1 MKRHEQRNK
10 RNLRK
15 RSILASVLVG
25 VLMTVACAG
34 NVPAQT
40 PPASLTAEGEER
52 VDTGFVVTG
61 PESYDSADTAV
72 LVEKDTKENKLTFL
86 NLVLGK
92 RYTLSYDGTT
102 KLLDKHD
109 EAISLSQVAK
119 GDIVDIRFLKSEK
132 HLVRL
137 NLSPRAWK
145 YDDVE
150 RYEIDPV
157 RREVTIG
164 QEIYRISE
172 NTQYLS
178 AGKNIDLIDLNASD
192 ILSFQ
197 GIDKEILSISVERGH
212 GYLRLINDENFI
224 DGWIEVGQTQV
235 QKITPDM
242 LMTVPEGSY
251 QVNISHKGNGGTK
264 SVVINRNEETVLD
277 IGDLLVA
284 EAQVGTVLFSLT
296 PASANLY
303 IDGTKMDSSLPI
315 SLEYGIHQLIVR
327 AEGYQTLTRYLR
339 VGQESAGI
347 DVVLEKADPNDK
359 DSENASEND
368 SVSGNDGSI
377 DTVTGYYK
385 VYVDAPEKAEVYLD
399 GTYVGISPCSW
410 KKQSG
415 THVITLRKSGFETRS
430 YTVQV
435 DTEDKDTVYSFV
447 DLIKNSSNE

>member
-137 NLSPRAWK
+137 NLSPQAWK

-178 AGKNIDLIDLNASD
+178 AGKNIDLI
-192 ILSFQ
+192 
-197 GIDKEILSISVERGH
+197 E
-212 GYLRLINDENFI
+212 LIRI
-224 DGWIEVGQTQV
+224 R
-235 QKITPDM
+235 
-242 LMTVPEGSY
+242 S
-251 QVNISHKGNGGTK
+251 GNGMSTSIHK
-264 SVVINRNEETVLD
+264 NCPDAAFL
-277 IGDLLVA
+277 
-284 EAQVGTVLFSLT
+284 QF
-296 PASANLY
+296 LY
-303 IDGTKMDSSLPI
+303 
-315 SLEYGIHQLIVR
+315 
-327 AEGYQTLTRYLR
+327 
-339 VGQESAGI
+339 
-347 DVVLEKADPNDK
+347 
-359 DSENASEND
+359 
-368 SVSGNDGSI
+368 
-377 DTVTGYYK
+377 
-385 VYVDAPEKAEVYLD
+385 
-399 GTYVGISPCSW
+399 
-410 KKQSG
+410 QSN
-415 THVITLRKSGFETRS
+415 LRKSACN
-430 YTVQV
+430 Y
-435 DTEDKDTVYSFV
+435 
-447 DLIKNSSNE
+447 